1 MVGVEV
7 VDLSQAGLETDV
19 PVLEGNGVAVFSNLL
34 FSIKLIL
41 QFSK

>member
-1 MVGVEV
+1 MVAG
-7 VDLSQAGLETDV
+7 DISQAGLDWD
-19 PVLEGNGVAVFSNLL
+19 VAVLDGNVAGLFSNLL